1 MEIMTKSGMKLN
13 ITEISGTQEEPAIVV
28 ENFSVQGRN
37 TGGNAII
44 QHWSRQNVKEGL
56 YFRQGD
62 AYCQCAA
69 AMPAIREAIARLP
82 HKKYFARKVERNID
96 SDGYQ
101 ISVKEWKID
110 RMAHR
115 ADGNLIGETE
125 LGRFLDKKGIAEI
138 EICEAEK
145 LWNESHDLAAIQKRE
160 AESARR
166 ARAIFDDD
174 AADQGYAQACE
185 NAGIAP

>member
-1 MEIMTKSGMKLN
+1 MWMNRAPTKGPVWDNL
-13 ITEISGTQEEPAIVV
+13 
-28 ENFSVQGRN
+28 
-37 TGGNAII
+37 
-44 QHWSRQNVKEGL
+44 
-56 YFRQGD
+56 D
-62 AYCQCAA
+62 AALA
-69 AMPAIREAIARLP
+69 EKGAEIARLP